1 MIYLTLIV
9 NKHSHQSDRIASPP
23 NGTEVIGGGIFIGRL
38 SEFFLNKYFGKR
50 NQNKTE
56 NNNKNQFEERVA
68 SVIGIAGN
76 IEQLSKLQ
84 SVNKIL
90 N

>member
-23 NGTEVIGGGIFIGRL
+23 NGTEVIGGGISIGRL
-38 SEFFLNKYFGKR
+38 SVFFNKYFGKR

-68 SVIGIAGN
+68 SVIEIAGN